1 MADIKLE
8 HISKT
13 YDDTAVLTDL
23 SLTIREGEF
32 LTLLGASGCGKST
45 LLRLL
50 AGLELPDTGTLRK
63 GDVDMLSLS
72 PGERDCAMVFQSYA
86 LYPHMTVGDNI
97 CTPLYMR
104 MLRCWQRL
112 PGMRWL
118 SPHARR
124 QIKLAHRQGHRVAQT
139 LGIDTLWSRKPAQLS
154 GGQRQRVALARAMVR
169 RPTVFLFD
177 EPLSNLDAGLRQSLR
192 GEIRQLHDALNV
204 TFVYVT
210 HDQHEAMSMSDRI
223 AVMKGGCILQLGTP
237 AEIYDCPQHKDVAA
251 LVGTPRINFITL
263 TRDADGRANYQG
275 HTIDSLVPAN
285 TAVLA
290 FRPHT
295 ARRQNGPNSLGIT
308 GQITLVEF
316 TGTEQLVTLKTL
328 TETSLTAIVDK
339 QQRCVVGD
347 VMTIYVACED
357 LHGFDAQGGR
367 VELIYAARQDPVVPT
382 PVFSL

>member
-1 MADIKLE
+1 MADIELAQ
-8 HISKT
+8 ISKT
-13 YDDTAVLTDL
+13 YGDTAVLTNL

-63 GDVDMLSLS
+63 GDVDMLSLT

-86 LYPHMTVGDNI
+86 LYPHMSVGDNI

-104 MLRCWQRL
+104 MLCFWQRL

-118 SPHARR
+118 NPHARR
-124 QIKLAHRQGHRVAQT
+124 QTRLAHQQGHRVAHM
-139 LGIDTLWSRKPAQLS
+139 LGIDPLWSRKPAQLS

-177 EPLSNLDAGLRQSLR
+177 EPLSNLDASLRQSLR
-192 GEIRQLHDALNV
+192 GEIRQLHDELNV

-223 AVMKGGCILQLGTP
+223 AVMKGGRILQLGTP
-237 AEIYDCPQHKDVAA
+237 SEIYDCPQHKDVAA

-263 TRDADGRANYQG
+263 TRDADGRANDQG
-275 HTIDSLVPAN
+275 YAIDSLVPAN

-290 FRPHT
+290 FRPQSV
-295 ARRQNGPNSLGIT
+295 RRQSGPNSLCVT
-308 GQITLVEF
+308 GQITLIEF
-316 TGTEQLVTLKTL
+316 TGTEQLVTLKTRAQ
-328 TETSLTAIVDK
+328 ESLTAILDK
-339 QQRCVVGD
+339 QQRVVVGEILT
-347 VMTIYVACED
+347 MYVDAED

-367 VELIYAARQDPVVPT
+367 IELRYLPRQNPVVSA
-382 PVFSL
+382 PVFSQ